1 MIRQVTGLILIAI
14 GVLLP
19 GGLEAQGG
27 PPGGRQRQQLERR
40 LEMGFA
46 RIVQNRLGLTA
57 EEMAE
62 VQSVMQSFRSDR
74 QEINRAQAS
83 LRYRL
88 RDPGLE
94 QASDQASRDLL
105 AEMIRVQEA
114 ELDLYRRE
122 QQELLTVLTPNQ
134 VVRFYGLREE
144 WGRRIQELRQPGG
157 SRGPGAGRG
166 PGGGAPGT
174 GGGVPGGV
182 PGF

>member
-1 MIRQVTGLILIAI
+1 MIRKVAVLILAL
-14 GVLLP
+14 GTVLVP
-19 GGLEAQGG
+19 GGSEAQVG
-27 PPGGRQRQQLERR
+27 PPGGGRQRQQLERR

-46 RIVQNRLGLTA
+46 RIVQNRLGLTP
-57 EEMAE
+57 EKLGE
-62 VQSVMQSFRSDR
+62 VQSVMQSFRADR
-74 QEINRAQAS
+74 QEINQAQAS

-94 QASDQASRDLL
+94 QISDEDARDLL

-134 VVRFYGLREE
+134 VLRFYGLREE

-157 SRGPGAGRG
+157 PRG
-166 PGGGAPGT
+166 PGGGAGPVGGPPGS
-174 GGGVPGGV
+174 GGT
-182 PGF
+182 F